1 MSKSNLFHLFAS
13 LFYSQSYISIAFN
26 ALNRKT
32 FSCVNSKTLYL
43 FVQRYMQI
51 ETIATTA
58 IITIKDP
65 LALIMRK
72 Y

>member
-13 LFYSQSYISIAFN
+13 LFYSQSYISIVINAFN
-26 ALNRKT
+26 RDT

-43 FVQRYMQI
+43 FVQRYTQI

>member
-13 LFYSQSYISIAFN
+13 LFYSQSYISIVINAFN
-26 ALNRKT
+26 RDT